1 MTDREIPGGL
11 EDLNPEWLTGALRET
26 GVIGDASVESFE
38 SEIIGEGT
46 GFMGRLA
53 QIRLGYEPPT
63 ANAPRSLIAK
73 FPSAS
78 PENRSLANM
87 FRFYEV
93 EARFYQEVAE
103 EVELRTPRCYY
114 SAVDSETQEFVL
126 LLEDLAPA
134 RVGDQLAGCS
144 PEQAELAVQQLA
156 KFHAAWWESPRL
168 GQLDWLPDTNDPMRA
183 QMTQAGYQMAW
194 VPFVQRFGDQVPP
207 SMLET
212 GERFGGKVATLM
224 DGLAAPPRTILHADY
239 RLDNLFFASPEGG
252 DPLAVIDWQLCQ
264 RGRGTFDIAYFVTFT
279 LTPEERRP
287 KEMSLLHDY
296 HRILTANG
304 VRDYDFDDCLRD
316 YRLSTLFCWLY
327 AVIDLG
333 GIDLANERGLA
344 LVTNDLHR
352 AAAAVADLNAA
363 ELIPE

>member
-1 MTDREIPGGL
+1 MPSGP
-11 EDLNPEWLTGALRET
+11 EDLNPEWLTGALRGA
-26 GVIGDASVESFE
+26 GVIGDATVESFE

-46 GFMGRLA
+46 GFMGQLAQVRLA
-53 QIRLGYEPPT
+53 YEPST
-63 ANAPRSLIAK
+63 ADAPRSLIAK

-78 PENRSLANM
+78 PENRRLANM
-87 FRFYEV
+87 FRFYEI
-93 EARFYQEVAE
+93 ETRFYQEVAD
-103 EVELRTPRCYY
+103 EVELRTPHCYY
-114 SAVDSETQEFVL
+114 SVVDSETQEFVL
-126 LLEDLAPA
+126 LLEDLTPA

-144 PEQAELAVQQLA
+144 PEQTELAVAQLA
-156 KFHAAWWESPRL
+156 QFHATWWENPRL
-168 GQLDWLPDTNDPMRA
+168 AELDWLPDTNDPVRA
-183 QMTQAGYQMAW
+183 QTTQAGYGMAW
-194 VPFVQRFGDQVPP
+194 APFVQRFGHQVPP

-212 GERFGGKVATLM
+212 GERFGGKVARLM
-224 DGLAAPPRTILHADY
+224 DGLAAPPRTIMHADY

-279 LTPEERRP
+279 LPPEERRA
-287 KEMSLLHDY
+287 KETSLLHDY
-296 HRILTANG
+296 HRILTENG
-304 VRDYDFDDCLRD
+304 VRDYDFDACLRD